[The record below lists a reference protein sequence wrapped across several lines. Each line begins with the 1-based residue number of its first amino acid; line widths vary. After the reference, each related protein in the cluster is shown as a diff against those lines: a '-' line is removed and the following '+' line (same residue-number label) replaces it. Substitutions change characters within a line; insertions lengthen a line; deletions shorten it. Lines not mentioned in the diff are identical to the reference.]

1 MSAVVDKKI
10 ELPSGWME
18 VSDAHCQQKQYCIVS
33 YQKADGCA
41 PLVVTHS
48 LVIDKAGE
56 WQLNANGHLVD
67 TVPDKINLRFT
78 RVKCEIF
85 HLTTGECFPVN
96 NQNYRVFAG
105 KLITRNLFSRE

>member
-1 MSAVVDKKI
+1 MMHMVIWSCAKT
-10 ELPSGWME
+10 LLTMM
-18 VSDAHCQQKQYCIVS
+18 AFLRLAIVIL
-33 YQKADGCA
+33 K
-41 PLVVTHS
+41 LIH
-48 LVIDKAGE
+48 
-56 WQLNANGHLVD
+56 